1 MSPAAYA
8 IPPLDE
14 WEDNIILLNPSADQ
28 TYLFLTL
35 AHEGYP
41 GHMYQYLYQ
50 RNLDGLGL
58 MQRAISF
65 SGYYEGWAQFAEELA
80 ILAQDKYNRSTTM
93 MQFCNDMASNALL
106 LAITSIKVNYEG
118 MEPEDLKEYLSAF
131 GLGEDMFVDLLFEY
145 AVNMPFYALSY
156 AVGYAQLASLMRSLS
171 ADMGENYVQKDVL
184 TQYLNYGPAYFN
196 LLRERMDVWA
206 DEQLKEG

>member
-58 MQRAISF
+58 MQRALSF
-65 SGYYEGWAQFAEELA
+65 PVIMRAGRSLPEELA
-80 ILAQDKYNRSTTM
+80 ILAQDKYNRSR
-93 MQFCNDMASNALL
+93 
-106 LAITSIKVNYEG
+106 
-118 MEPEDLKEYLSAF
+118 P
-131 GLGEDMFVDLLFEY
+131 
-145 AVNMPFYALSY
+145 
-156 AVGYAQLASLMRSLS
+156 
-171 ADMGENYVQKDVL
+171 
-184 TQYLNYGPAYFN
+184 
-196 LLRERMDVWA
+196 
-206 DEQLKEG
+206 